1 MRRAGV
7 LTREVDCRPTRA
19 SAAGSE
25 TLPSYFCTA
34 DGSRDPA
41 LMPARWASAQRG
53 SAISYIV
60 RRRSAASASRLRRY
74 LVPRLRAIRIS
85 LDPDRQ
91 DTAACN
97 ETARSPRRTTPAR
110 TSAVRSPAAHDQS
123 RRSLAGPLVVRAF
136 RRDASRVVRGDCRGR
151 LVRRCRA
158 RASGTALK
166 VCDERD
172 ASAQCAKTFS
182 IRFATS
188 SRGGP
193 PETHDDTDSSPIPAG
208 RGSGGP
214 LSSTVLP
221 SGSSMYSEGPSPSAP

>member
-7 LTREVDCRPTRA
+7 LTREVDRRQTRA

-25 TLPSYFCTA
+25 ALPSYFCTA

-41 LMPARWASAQRG
+41 LMPARRASAQRG

-136 RRDASRVVRGDCRGR
+136 RRDASRAVRGDCRGR

-166 VCDERD
+166 VG
-172 ASAQCAKTFS
+172 
-182 IRFATS
+182 ATS
-188 SRGGP
+188 ALRV
-193 PETHDDTDSSPIPAG
+193 
-208 RGSGGP
+208 R
-214 LSSTVLP
+214 
-221 SGSSMYSEGPSPSAP
+221 